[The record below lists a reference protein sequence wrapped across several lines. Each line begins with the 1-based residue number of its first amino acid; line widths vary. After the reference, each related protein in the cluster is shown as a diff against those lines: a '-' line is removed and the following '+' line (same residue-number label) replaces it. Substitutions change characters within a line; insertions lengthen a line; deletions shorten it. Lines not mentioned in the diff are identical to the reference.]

1 MDLWLGRAG
10 LQLIELLQSS
20 QGKQTVSAKGRLSIL
35 LMSSAIALGIITA
48 FLLEW
53 GKPTG
58 HVLDISETENPRLI
72 EEIERLI
79 QTESKFV
86 LVLDEL
92 YNANVN
98 EFRTSRP
105 KSSDLSRRELQDVT
119 IMIAFDWEFYDQGG
133 ERLFKEWGINPTGSN
148 GCILIAFYKGKVI
161 LCDYV
166 WHPGTGYDKDK
177 FLDQLASLYS
187 GYSVRNPTK

>member
-1 MDLWLGRAG
+1 
-10 LQLIELLQSS
+10 
-20 QGKQTVSAKGRLSIL
+20 
-35 LMSSAIALGIITA
+35 MSTAMVLGITAA

-53 GKPTG
+53 GKPSG
-58 HVLDISETENPRLI
+58 QVLDISETENPLLI

-86 LVLDEL
+86 LILDEL

-119 IMIAFDWEFYDQGG
+119 IMIAFDWEFYEQGG
-133 ERLFKEWGINPTGSN
+133 KLLFKEWGISPTGSN
-148 GCILIAFYKGKVI
+148 GCILIAFYKGQVI
-161 LCDYV
+161 MCDYV
-166 WHPGTGYDKDK
+166 WHPVTGYDKER
-177 FLDQLASLYS
+177 FLNQLASRYS
-187 GYSVRNPTK
+187 GYSVQNPTGVLPKN

>member
-1 MDLWLGRAG
+1 MNILPNLDLWLGRAG

-119 IMIAFDWEFYDQGG
+119 IMIAFD
-133 ERLFKEWGINPTGSN
+133 
-148 GCILIAFYKGKVI
+148 
-161 LCDYV
+161 
-166 WHPGTGYDKDK
+166 
-177 FLDQLASLYS
+177 
-187 GYSVRNPTK
+187 